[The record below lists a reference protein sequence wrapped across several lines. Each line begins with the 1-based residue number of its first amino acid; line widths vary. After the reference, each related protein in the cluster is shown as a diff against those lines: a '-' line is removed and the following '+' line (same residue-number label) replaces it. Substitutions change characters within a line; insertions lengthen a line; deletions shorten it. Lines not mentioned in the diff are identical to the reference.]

1 VTHDPRIAEAL
12 ENVGMAL
19 ERTRA
24 VGRQLIGL
32 QLEDARELATRSRCS
47 LRVVRRDGKALAIT
61 ADLCTNRINVE
72 TEDDIV
78 VGSSSG

>member
-1 VTHDPRIAEAL
+1 VTHDPEIAEAL
-12 ENVGMAL
+12 ENVRTSL
-19 ERTRA
+19 DRTRA

-32 QLEDARELATRSRCS
+32 HLEDAQELATRLRCR
-47 LRVVRRDGKALAIT
+47 LRVVRRDGKALAIS

-78 VGSSSG
+78 VESSSG